1 MQLYMLC
8 LLSSMDFYFRS
19 KGSKSIDSIN
29 SQNILFVWI
38 LVLVQIR
45 SNLVVEL
52 FGVLGHLVFA
62 GLLTIVEEMMQNI
75 SLWPHT
81 ILFCPY
87 VQPVD
92 IFPSCDTV
100 CVYIFV
106 CMCVCMYLCMYV
118 CIMYIGTYVWMYE
131 CVYAC

>member
-1 MQLYMLC
+1 
-8 LLSSMDFYFRS
+8 MDFYFRS

-75 SLWPHT
+75 SL
-81 ILFCPY
+81 
-87 VQPVD
+87 
-92 IFPSCDTV
+92 
-100 CVYIFV
+100 
-106 CMCVCMYLCMYV
+106 
-118 CIMYIGTYVWMYE
+118 
-131 CVYAC
+131 